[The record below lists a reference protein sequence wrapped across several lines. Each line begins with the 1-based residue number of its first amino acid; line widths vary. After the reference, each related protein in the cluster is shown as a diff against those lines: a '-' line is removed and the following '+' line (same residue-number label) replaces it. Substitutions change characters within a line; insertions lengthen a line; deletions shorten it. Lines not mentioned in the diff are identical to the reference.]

1 MDTGEERNGER
12 GTGNGQVVFM
22 SLPKAILDLKL
33 VKECRR
39 LIIIIYKL
47 TNLLPDNEKF
57 GLISQMRRAVVSVLL
72 NIVEGY
78 GRVTKKDRLHF
89 YNISRGSFRE
99 LECQILI
106 LFDLKFINKEQFDY
120 VCKEKDKVG
129 GLLTNFIKSQS

>member
-1 MDTGEERNGER
+1 
-12 GTGNGQVVFM
+12 M